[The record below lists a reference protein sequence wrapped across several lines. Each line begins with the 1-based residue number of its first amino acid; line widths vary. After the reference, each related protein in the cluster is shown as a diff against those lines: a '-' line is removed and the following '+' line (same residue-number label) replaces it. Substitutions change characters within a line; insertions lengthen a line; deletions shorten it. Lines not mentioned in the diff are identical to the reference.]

1 MVVNAIHTL
10 LQKAFEND
18 QEGGVQNTMIDQH
31 LNQNGNLL
39 WVMLL

>member
-10 LQKAFEND
+10 LQEAFEND
-18 QEGGVQNTMIDQH
+18 QKGGVQNTMIDQH